1 MAGLDHTHSQSVC
14 VWGGGGLREW
24 AQKGWGGCGG
34 GWEVG
39 GISATMTVGKTVRRN
54 TLMWQRAQ
62 WWIDGRETWNGER
75 EKNVKLMDVSLGNGS
90 YTRKRDEWMQENKK
104 SHSGSLK
111 KKKGRKR
118 NREYRE
124 KHQRSKKQ
132 WLRKW
137 VSRGWLSQS
146 STGKKIFKAIL
157 TLKIKKT
164 FLSPFLFLLWELLM
178 NKLILR
184 FLFFCFEKNIRP
196 LRYNAVITWC
206 GRSCNNRKHVCLMW
220 YWSSHLLFLF
230 VICVLCLFV
239 FCLFFVVW
247 TLS

>member
-1 MAGLDHTHSQSVC
+1 MNEC
-14 VWGGGGLREW
+14 
-24 AQKGWGGCGG
+24 K
-34 GWEVG
+34 
-39 GISATMTVGKTVRRN
+39 K
-54 TLMWQRAQ
+54 
-62 WWIDGRETWNGER
+62 
-75 EKNVKLMDVSLGNGS
+75 
-90 YTRKRDEWMQENKK
+90 TRKVIVEVK
-104 SHSGSLK
+104 K

-146 STGKKIFKAIL
+146 STGKKIFKATL
-157 TLKIKKT
+157 TLKIKKA

-178 NKLILR
+178 NKLIFR
-184 FLFFCFEKNIRP
+184 FLFFCFEKNIRS

-206 GRSCNNRKHVCLMW
+206 GRLCSNRKHVCLMW
-220 YWSSHLLFLF
+220 YWSSHLLFFVCLLCSLF
-230 VICVLCLFV
+230 FWGG
-239 FCLFFVVW
+239 FFVVW